1 MFLFSRRP
9 AMEEV
14 TLVLDA
20 GKASICATECRLF
33 RDNGG
38 FGDFC
43 IGCPPEYRED
53 RRDLDLATGF
63 EE

>member
-1 MFLFSRRP
+1 
-9 AMEEV
+9 MEEV